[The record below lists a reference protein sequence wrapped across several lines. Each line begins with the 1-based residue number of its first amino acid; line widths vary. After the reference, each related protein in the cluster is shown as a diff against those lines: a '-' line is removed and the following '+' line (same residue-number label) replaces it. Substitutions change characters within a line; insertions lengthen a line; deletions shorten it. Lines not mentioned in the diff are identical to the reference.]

1 MSSGSS
7 SSSKIIISCRWSS
20 TLTSLLLIYVLI
32 ATSSSLICAEFFD
45 SNGRLTQ
52 VEYADRA
59 SMKGGTIIGACSDR
73 AAVILTW
80 SPVPKNSLP
89 IRKIHRISKMCGVS
103 SSGIVSDVQFVTN
116 KLFEDSLDHVQL
128 FGSET
133 PAIRAA
139 TNIANYVHERTLSV
153 RYRPLGIRMCIAS
166 YDETSKGS
174 ILEIDAMGNLN
185 KCKVA
190 CIGPHADKLLSK
202 WQAKVPSTVDAVDE
216 SSQWGSAELIEATL
230 DVLRSC
236 VEDSEDGVKVE
247 TGDISVAYVAHST
260 PFAIIEHGDEVLAAA
275 MARRDFSPLRQR
287 CLGQQPH
294 PQPQPQQPQQEQEQQ
309 QQSDMSS

>member
-1 MSSGSS
+1 
-7 SSSKIIISCRWSS
+7 
-20 TLTSLLLIYVLI
+20 
-32 ATSSSLICAEFFD
+32 
-45 SNGRLTQ
+45 
-52 VEYADRA
+52 
-59 SMKGGTIIGACSDR
+59 MKGGTIIGACSDR

-89 IRKIHRISKMCGVS
+89 IRKIHRITKMCGVS
-103 SSGIVSDVQFVTN
+103 SSGIVSDVHFVTN

-185 KCKVA
+185 RCRVA

-202 WQAKVPSTVDAVDE
+202 WQAKTPSSVGAADAADE
-216 SSQWGSAELIEATL
+216 SSQWGPAELIEATL

-236 VEDSEDGVKVE
+236 LEDSEEGVKVE
-247 TGDISVAYVAHST
+247 AGDVSIAYVASST
-260 PFAIIEHGDEVLAAA
+260 PFAVIEHGDEVLEAA
-275 MARRDFSPLRQR
+275 MVRRDFSLLRQR
-287 CLGQQPH
+287 CLGQQ
-294 PQPQPQQPQQEQEQQ
+294 QQ
-309 QQSDMSS
+309 QNNLSS